1 MAGDQITEVD
11 IWLFM
16 TLVRFDEVYVV
27 YFKTNRKCVREYPN
41 LSNYVRDLYQTPG
54 IGESVNMED
63 IKTHYFTS
71 HPHLNPFGIVPRGPA
86 VDFGA
91 PHDRGRFG

>member
-1 MAGDQITEVD
+1 MVSTCGRRAERSGGLTKKK
-11 IWLFM
+11 
-16 TLVRFDEVYVV
+16 DEVYVV
-27 YFKTNRKCVREYPN
+27 YFKTNRKCVREYRN
-41 LSNYVRDLYQTPG
+41 LSNYVRDLFQTPG

-91 PHDRGRFG
+91 PHRLKNRR